1 MMSSKQQAIDS
12 GLEALGREA
21 SQREL
26 ERRERADA
34 EAVKTMTSEQIE
46 AARWSKLSPSE
57 WLYWAER
64 R

>member
-1 MMSSKQQAIDS
+1 MSMRQQAIDD

-26 ERRERADA
+26 ERREQADA
-34 EAVKTMTSEQIE
+34 EAVKTMTPEQIE

-57 WLYWAER
+57 WLYWSER